1 MAEMSR
7 DYVIRK
13 RGYFYRPEAQG
24 YCADVRDAGRWTYE
38 DAIAYQ
44 KGVEGVTVHH
54 LREFPAPLPDE
65 GAPSRFHITWR
76 NGAYYVSIPNYRGGE
91 VVPASIADDLVKALE
106 AAQVFAESVLEMHGP
121 DHAGLNLDTLNKID
135 RALAR
140 VKSTGEPNG

>member
-65 GAPSRFHITWR
+65 GTPNRFHITWR

-106 AAQVFAESVLEMHGP
+106 KIAAIENKEFGP
-121 DHAGLNLDTLNKID
+121 DWEEIEEARKIATD
-135 RALAR
+135 ALAA
-140 VKSTGEPNG
+140 VKSPGGPDA

>member
-1 MAEMSR
+1 MSR

-54 LREFPAPLPDE
+54 LREFPEPLPE
-65 GAPSRFHITWR
+65 GSLGSEMEALLRECLADYGH
-76 NGAYYVSIPNYRGGE
+76 PNFTDRRGM
-91 VVPASIADDLVKALE
+91 ADRIRA
-106 AAQVFAESVLEMHGP
+106 VLS
-121 DHAGLNLDTLNKID
+121 
-135 RALAR
+135 R
-140 VKSTGEPNG
+140 VKGA

>member
-44 KGVEGVTVHH
+44 KGVDGVTVHH
-54 LREFPAPLPDE
+54 LREFPTPVVADSTPYPPMCRAARDGDCFWKHCPQLIERRNHCPIDALYHTYCDE
-65 GAPSRFHITWR
+65 EGFRSRQWEE
-76 NGAYYVSIPNYRGGE
+76 AY
-91 VVPASIADDLVKALE
+91 AALVKGR
-106 AAQVFAESVLEMHGP
+106 SNP
-121 DHAGLNLDTLNKID
+121 DA
-135 RALAR
+135 
-140 VKSTGEPNG
+140 